1 MLFVYGGMHP
11 EATARLSLHSSVIEY
26 VLATDEVGGSIP
38 SAEAFFCTHKAKTL
52 FTARNTNDLYE
63 TACIHCRKKP

>member
-38 SAEAFFCTHKAKTL
+38 SAEAFFCTHKA
-52 FTARNTNDLYE
+52 NTV
-63 TACIHCRKKP
+63 HCTKY